1 MASWQAH
8 LTSWIVKRRFK
19 PRLHRAS
26 EPADVRRLFTPP
38 PFPIPARLRITPANL
53 NGVPGEFVER
63 EDCSN
68 APVLLY
74 LHGGGYIACSAE
86 THRPITCAF
95 AQSGFRVCAPD
106 YRLAPEHPFP
116 AAVEDAVAS
125 YRVLLDSVPGTA
137 MCIAGDSA
145 GGGLALAL
153 LLSIRDAG
161 LRMPMSA
168 VLFSPWTDL
177 AATGLSLKTN
187 DRRCAMFHGWG
198 IASAGKRY
206 LGGADPRNP
215 LASPLY
221 ADLHDLPPLL
231 IHAAQNEVLLDDSV
245 RFADRAQADGVPV
258 TLKLWP
264 VVHHCWQMMYPRLP
278 EARRS
283 IQEAVA
289 FLRSVKNAESYSSN
303 AVYR

>member
-26 EPADVRRLFTPP
+26 EPRDLRRLFTPP
-38 PFPIPARLRITPANL
+38 PFVIPTGLRITPASL
-53 NGVPGEFVER
+53 NGVPGEFVEKDSSS
-63 EDCSN
+63 ET
-68 APVLLY
+68 PILLY
-74 LHGGGYIACSAE
+74 FHGGGYIACSAE
-86 THRPITCAF
+86 THRPITGAF
-95 AQSGFRVCAPD
+95 AQAGFRVCAPD

-125 YRVLLDSVPGTA
+125 YRSLLDSVPGTE
-137 MCIAGDSA
+137 IYVAGDSA

-161 LRMPMSA
+161 LRLPVGV

-177 AATGLSLKTN
+177 AATGPSLKTN

-198 IASAGKRY
+198 IAVAGRRY
-206 LGGADPRNP
+206 LGGTDPRNP

-245 RFADRAQADGVPV
+245 RFADRARAAGVPV
-258 TLKLWP
+258 ALKLWP

-289 FLRSVKNAESYSSN
+289 FLRSVKNAESYSNN
-303 AVYR
+303 AVSR